1 MDNFDPKPQ
10 TPNTTDNQPET
21 TLETNPGTKPET
33 NTAAEPSAQ
42 PPTSAP
48 TENNGNAA
56 ANVKAPEPQP
66 GNDAPPAAE
75 NKPLSAAEAKP
86 EPSATPE
93 KQEETTKDEG
103 APTPAV
109 NPAVAPVL
117 PISPNGVPPYM
128 AYLPKGPSL
137 SKRVREAVLTADN
150 GHKAVGLFAGALV
163 ICLFL
168 ANTLL
173 NTGGAGFF
181 FPFGVVLLY
190 GLFYAFTGF
199 DKLWESR
206 EALAIQIFI
215 FLLSLGFLYNQES
228 LTNTVTFLTLLAAVP
243 LHLMYCTGKSD
254 SVEDGARVI
263 RKAFLAVFP
272 YTFGNFDVPY
282 KKLFK
287 GMRRGSKGQGVLFTV
302 LGLVCTIP
310 FLVILTLLFS
320 NADFA
325 FAQSL
330 SKITVYFYDLPV
342 AKIIGTILLGVLMT
356 VYILPLF
363 FALDADYPQPEAGSK
378 RKGILPNA
386 AVTAFLAVLI
396 ALEVYFSYF
405 QVRYLFLNLG
415 TLPEGVSY
423 AEYARGGFF
432 EIAAA
437 TLLTVALIFAA
448 TVLTR
453 RDEDEE
459 LPLSV
464 RLLLTVFSACV
475 ALMFA
480 SSYYRMLMYMDA
492 YSMTIRRVGV
502 CWLMALML
510 AVLIGVIIYIW
521 KPDFALTRYTIFTV
535 LVFVLALNLMH
546 LGATVSKNN
555 VDRYFKE
562 QEAEVKTGYQ
572 LDENYL
578 YTLLPASAPDLARLL
593 ETPDYASYDLRV
605 TLNDISE
612 QEQSWRAWNYDWYR
626 AQKACDTVEKPK
638 SLWVVLQVSTQLQT
652 PVYALDFE
660 MKQGNEILAAGQLQK
675 PDGSAFLPGDRI
687 EINYADFSPISAEQD
702 LNFYSFRFEAVLEN
716 NTHVAADALVYD
728 PYTEDGRLWLTLIP
742 NYADDFFTVRVG

>member
-1 MDNFDPKPQ
+1 MENFEPKPQ

-21 TLETNPGTKPET
+21 TPETNPGTKPET

-75 NKPLSAAEAKP
+75 AKAEASAA
-86 EPSATPE
+86 PE
-93 KQEETTKDEG
+93 KQTEATNSPG
-103 APTPAV
+103 APSPAA
-109 NPAVAPVL
+109 NPVANPVL
-117 PISPNGVPPYM
+117 TIPPNGVPPYM

-181 FPFGVVLLY
+181 FPFCVVLLY

-206 EALAIQIFI
+206 EALAMQIFI

-254 SVEDGARVI
+254 PVEDGARVI
-263 RKAFLAVFP
+263 RKAFLAVFS

-330 SKITVYFYDLPV
+330 SSILSYFYDLPV

-363 FALDADYPQPEAGSK
+363 FALDADYPQPEAGNK

-415 TLPEGVSY
+415 TLPEGMSY

-555 VDRYFKE
+555 VDRYFQE

-578 YTLLPASAPDLARLL
+578 YTLLPASAPDLVRL
-593 ETPDYASYDLRV
+593 ENTPTYEQNYHLQSALNVIREHDY
-605 TLNDISE
+605 
-612 QEQSWRAWNYDWYR
+612 SWRAWSYDLYR
-626 AQKACDTVEKPK
+626 AKKACSDIENPDD
-638 SLWVVLQVSTQLQT
+638 SLWVTLYISPLLET
-652 PVYALDFE
+652 PVYALNFE
-660 MKQGNEILAAGQLQK
+660 MKQGNKTLATGRLNK
-675 PDGSAFLPGDRI
+675 PDGSAFLPGERI
-687 EINYADFSPISAEQD
+687 EINYADFSPISSKQD
-702 LNFYSFRFEAVLEN
+702 LTLYSFRFEAVLEN
-716 NTHVAADALVYD
+716 NTYVAADAMVSD
-728 PYTEDGRLWLTLIP
+728 PYTEDGRLRLTLIP
-742 NYADDFFTVRVG
+742 NDANDFFTVRVG

>member
-1 MDNFDPKPQ
+1 MENFEPNPK
-10 TPNTTDNQPET
+10 TLNTTENQPEQTPT
-21 TLETNPGTKPET
+21 TETSAPQTGNAEKNPIPATDENKPVSAKGEGT
-33 NTAAEPSAQ
+33 A
-42 PPTSAP
+42 PTSAESP
-48 TENNGNAA
+48 AAKPLLTVPANG
-56 ANVKAPEPQP
+56 
-66 GNDAPPAAE
+66 APPYWGTAP
-75 NKPLSAAEAKP
+75 KIQTLS
-86 EPSATPE
+86 
-93 KQEETTKDEG
+93 
-103 APTPAV
+103 
-109 NPAVAPVL
+109 
-117 PISPNGVPPYM
+117 M
-128 AYLPKGPSL
+128 
-137 SKRVREAVLTADN
+137 RVREAILKTDN
-150 GHKAVGLFAGALV
+150 GHKAIGLFAGVLV

-181 FPFGVVLLY
+181 FPFCVLLLY
-190 GLFYAFTGF
+190 SAFYAFTGF
-199 DKLWESR
+199 DKLFKNR
-206 EALAIQIFI
+206 EALAMQIFI
-215 FLLSLGFLYNQES
+215 FLLSLGFLYNQER

-243 LHLMYCTGKSD
+243 IHLMYCTGKSD
-254 SVEDGARVI
+254 SVKDGARVI

-287 GMRRGSKGQGVLFTV
+287 GVRRGSKGQGVLFTV

-330 SKITVYFYDLPV
+330 SKITFYFYDLPV

-363 FALDADYPQPEAGSK
+363 FALDADYPQSEAGGK

-386 AVTAFLAVLI
+386 AVTSFLAVLI

-415 TLPEGVSY
+415 TLPEGMSY

-453 RDEDEE
+453 RDEDEK

-572 LDENYL
+572 LDTYYL
-578 YTLLPASAPDLARLL
+578 YTLLPASAPDLVRLENTPAYEQNYSLQSTLNSIREHDYSWRAWSYDLYRAKKACAGLEDPDDSLWVTLYVSPLL
-593 ETPDYASYDLRV
+593 ETPIYGL
-605 TLNDISE
+605 E
-612 QEQSWRAWNYDWYR
+612 FE
-626 AQKACDTVEKPK
+626 
-638 SLWVVLQVSTQLQT
+638 
-652 PVYALDFE
+652 YALE
-660 MKQGNEILAAGQLQK
+660 TTPTGSGLLKKA
-675 PDGSAFLPGDRI
+675 DGSAFKPGETI
-687 EINYADFSPISAEQD
+687 EFKLSDLDPIPEGQD
-702 LNFYSFRFEAVLEN
+702 LSRSTFRFFVVLN
-716 NTHVAADALVYD
+716 
-728 PYTEDGRLWLTLIP
+728 DGRVTSAKDINPDYPATGGKLSLYLEP
-742 NYADDFFTVRVG
+742 NEEYDFTVRVG

>member
-21 TLETNPGTKPET
+21 TPETNPGTKPET

-75 NKPLSAAEAKP
+75 AKAEASAA
-86 EPSATPE
+86 PE
-93 KQEETTKDEG
+93 KQAELKKDEG

-109 NPAVAPVL
+109 NPAAAPVL

-163 ICLFL
+163 IFLFL

-181 FPFGVVLLY
+181 FPFCVVLLY

-206 EALAIQIFI
+206 EALAMQIFI

-254 SVEDGARVI
+254 PVEDGARVI

-287 GMRRGSKGQGVLFTV
+287 GVRRGSKGQGVLFTV
-302 LGLVCTIP
+302 LGLICTIP

-330 SKITVYFYDLPV
+330 SSILSYFYDLPV

-363 FALDADYPQPEAGSK
+363 FALDADYPQPEAGNK

-415 TLPEGVSY
+415 TLPEGMSY

-555 VDRYFKE
+555 VDRYFQE

-572 LDENYL
+572 LDEDYL
-578 YTLLPASAPDLARLL
+578 YTLLPASAPDLVRLL

-605 TLNDISE
+605 RLNEISE

-626 AQKACDTVEKPK
+626 AQKACASVEKPNN
-638 SLWVVLQVSTQLQT
+638 LWVVLQVSTQLQT
-652 PVYALDFE
+652 PVYALNFE
-660 MKQGNEILAAGQLQK
+660 MLQGNKTLAAGRLNK

-687 EINYADFSPISAEQD
+687 EISFSNFSPISSKQD
-702 LNFYSFRFEAVLEN
+702 LTLYCFRFKAVLEN
-716 NTHVAADALVYD
+716 NKYVTAEAMVSD
-728 PYTEDGRLWLTLIP
+728 PYTQDGRLRLTLIP
-742 NYADDFFTVRVG
+742 NDANDSFTVRVG

>member
-1 MDNFDPKPQ
+1 MENFEPKPQ
-10 TPNTTDNQPET
+10 TPNTTDNQPAAM
-21 TLETNPGTKPET
+21 PEA
-33 NTAAEPSAQ
+33 NTATEKTIQ
-42 PPTSAP
+42 PPASAP
-48 TENNGNAA
+48 AENNGNAKTNA
-56 ANVKAPEPQP
+56 EAPEANK

-75 NKPLSAAEAKP
+75 AKT
-86 EPSATPE
+86 EPSATTE
-93 KQEETTKDEG
+93 KQTEATNSPG
-103 APTPAV
+103 APSPAA
-109 NPAVAPVL
+109 NPVL
-117 PISPNGVPPYM
+117 TIPPNGVPPYM

-150 GHKAVGLFAGALV
+150 SHKAVGLFAGVLV

-173 NTGGAGFF
+173 NTGGTGFF
-181 FPFGVVLLY
+181 FPFCVVLLY

-206 EALAIQIFI
+206 EALAMQIFI

-228 LTNTVTFLTLLAAVP
+228 LTNTVTFLTLLAVVP

-254 SVEDGARVI
+254 PVEDGARVI

-287 GMRRGSKGQGVLFTV
+287 GVRRGSKGQGVLFTV
-302 LGLVCTIP
+302 LGLICTIP

-330 SKITVYFYDLPV
+330 SKITFYFYDLPV

-475 ALMFA
+475 VLMFA

-572 LDENYL
+572 LDEDYL

-605 TLNDISE
+605 RLNEISE

-626 AQKACDTVEKPK
+626 AQKACDAVEKPK
-638 SLWVVLQVSTQLQT
+638 SLWVVLQVSTQLQA
-652 PVYALDFE
+652 PVSALNFE
-660 MKQGNEILAAGQLQK
+660 MKQGNKTLAAGRLNK
-675 PDGSAFLPGDRI
+675 SDGSAFLPGDRI

>member
-1 MDNFDPKPQ
+1 MENFEPKPQ
-10 TPNTTDNQPET
+10 TPNTTDNQPAAM
-21 TLETNPGTKPET
+21 PEA
-33 NTAAEPSAQ
+33 NTAAEKTMQ
-42 PPTSAP
+42 PPASAP
-48 TENNGNAA
+48 AENNGNAKTNA
-56 ANVKAPEPQP
+56 EAPEANK

-75 NKPLSAAEAKP
+75 AKAEASAA
-86 EPSATPE
+86 PE
-93 KQEETTKDEG
+93 KQTEATNSPG
-103 APTPAV
+103 APSPAA
-109 NPAVAPVL
+109 NPVANPVL
-117 PISPNGVPPYM
+117 TIPPNGVPPYM

-181 FPFGVVLLY
+181 FPFCVVLLY

-206 EALAIQIFI
+206 EAFAMQIFI
-215 FLLSLGFLYNQES
+215 FLLSLGFIYNQES
-228 LTNTVTFLTLLAAVP
+228 LTNTVTFLTLLAVVP

-254 SVEDGARVI
+254 PVEDGARVI

-287 GMRRGSKGQGVLFTV
+287 GVRRGSKGQGVLFTV

-330 SKITVYFYDLPV
+330 SSILSYFYDLPV
-342 AKIIGTILLGVLMT
+342 AKIIGTILLGVLMA

-475 ALMFA
+475 VLMFA

-555 VDRYFKE
+555 VDRYFQE

-626 AQKACDTVEKPK
+626 AQKACDAVEKPK
-638 SLWVVLQVSTQLQT
+638 SLWVVLQVSTQLQA
-652 PVYALDFE
+652 PVSALNFE
-660 MKQGNEILAAGQLQK
+660 MKQGNKTLAAGRLNK
-675 PDGSAFLPGDRI
+675 SDGSVFLPGDRI
-687 EINYADFSPISAEQD
+687 EINYADFSPISSKQD
-702 LNFYSFRFEAVLEN
+702 LTLYSFRFEAVLEN
-716 NTHVAADALVYD
+716 NTYVAADAMVSD
-728 PYTEDGRLWLTLIP
+728 PYTEDGRLRLTLIP
-742 NYADDFFTVRVG
+742 NDANDFFTVRVG

>member
-1 MDNFDPKPQ
+1 MENKKTSVFAVILLLLALAALAAGCGGRTADPARGTPEEGVFQ
-10 TPNTTDNQPET
+10 IYYLDASGTVLTPNEYRTETRDTDLLIAELMDQLRTVPNDLDSQSAIPERV
-21 TLETNPGTKPET
+21 EYR
-33 NTAAEPSAQ
+33 
-42 PPTSAP
+42 
-48 TENNGNAA
+48 
-56 ANVKAPEPQP
+56 
-66 GNDAPPAAE
+66 DFRR
-75 NKPLSAAEAKP
+75 
-86 EPSATPE
+86 
-93 KQEETTKDEG
+93 EE
-103 APTPAV
+103 
-109 NPAVAPVL
+109 
-117 PISPNGVPPYM
+117 M
-128 AYLPKGPSL
+128 
-137 SKRVREAVLTADN
+137 
-150 GHKAVGLFAGALV
+150 
-163 ICLFL
+163 
-168 ANTLL
+168 
-173 NTGGAGFF
+173 
-181 FPFGVVLLY
+181 VVY
-190 GLFYAFTGF
+190 
-199 DKLWESR
+199 
-206 EALAIQIFI
+206 
-215 FLLSLGFLYNQES
+215 
-228 LTNTVTFLTLLAAVP
+228 
-243 LHLMYCTGKSD
+243 
-254 SVEDGARVI
+254 
-263 RKAFLAVFP
+263 
-272 YTFGNFDVPY
+272 
-282 KKLFK
+282 
-287 GMRRGSKGQGVLFTV
+287 
-302 LGLVCTIP
+302 
-310 FLVILTLLFS
+310 LLFS
-320 NADFA
+320 DSYNA
-325 FAQSL
+325 
-330 SKITVYFYDLPV
+330 
-342 AKIIGTILLGVLMT
+342 VLMT

-475 ALMFA
+475 VLMFA

-555 VDRYFKE
+555 VDRYFQE

-572 LDENYL
+572 LDEDYL

-605 TLNDISE
+605 RLNEISE

-626 AQKACDTVEKPK
+626 AQKACDAVEKPK
-638 SLWVVLQVSTQLQT
+638 SLWVVLQVSTQLQA
-652 PVYALDFE
+652 PVSALNFE
-660 MKQGNEILAAGQLQK
+660 MKQGNKTLAAGRLNK
-675 PDGSAFLPGDRI
+675 SDGSVFLPGDRI
-687 EINYADFSPISAEQD
+687 EINYADFSPISSKQD
-702 LNFYSFRFEAVLEN
+702 LTLYSFRFEAVLEN
-716 NTHVAADALVYD
+716 NTYVAADAMVSD
-728 PYTEDGRLWLTLIP
+728 PYTEDGRLRLTLIP
-742 NYADDFFTVRVG
+742 NDANDFFTVRVG

>member
-1 MDNFDPKPQ
+1 MENFEPKPQ
-10 TPNTTDNQPET
+10 TPNTPDNQPET
-21 TLETNPGTKPET
+21 KPDTNPGTKPET
-33 NTAAEPSAQ
+33 NTAAEKTMQ
-42 PPTSAP
+42 PQASAP
-48 TENNGNAA
+48 AENNGNSKSNAETPE
-56 ANVKAPEPQP
+56 ANK
-66 GNDAPPAAE
+66 GNEEPPAAE
-75 NKPLSAAEAKP
+75 VKA
-86 EPSATPE
+86 EPSATTE
-93 KQEETTKDEG
+93 KQAEPTKCEG
-103 APTPAV
+103 APITAV
-109 NPAVAPVL
+109 NPAAAPVL
-117 PISPNGVPPYM
+117 PMPPNGVPPYM

-181 FPFGVVLLY
+181 FPFCVVLLY

-206 EALAIQIFI
+206 EALAMQIFI
-215 FLLSLGFLYNQES
+215 FLLSLGFLYNQEV

-254 SVEDGARVI
+254 PVEDGARVI

-282 KKLFK
+282 RKLFK

-330 SKITVYFYDLPV
+330 SNITSYFYDLPV

-363 FALDADYPQPEAGSK
+363 FALDADYPQPEAGNK

-386 AVTAFLAVLI
+386 AVTSFLAVLI

-415 TLPEGVSY
+415 TLPEGMSY

-535 LVFVLALNLMH
+535 LVFVLALNVMH

-555 VDRYFKE
+555 VDRYFQE
-562 QEAEVKTGYQ
+562 QEAEMKTGYQ

-605 TLNDISE
+605 TLNEISE

-626 AQKACDTVEKPK
+626 AKKACAGLEDPDD
-638 SLWVVLQVSTQLQT
+638 SLWVTLYVSPLLET
-652 PVYALDFE
+652 PIYGLEFEYALE
-660 MKQGNEILAAGQLQK
+660 TTPTGSGLLKKA
-675 PDGSAFLPGDRI
+675 DGSAFKPGETI
-687 EINYADFSPISAEQD
+687 EFKLSDLDPIPEGQD
-702 LNFYSFRFEAVLEN
+702 LSRSTFRFFVVL
-716 NTHVAADALVYD
+716 
-728 PYTEDGRLWLTLIP
+728 EDGRVTSAKDINPDYPATGGKLSLYLEP
-742 NYADDFFTVRVG
+742 NEEYDFTVRVG

>member
-1 MDNFDPKPQ
+1 MENFEPKPQ
-10 TPNTTDNQPET
+10 TPNTTDNQPAAM
-21 TLETNPGTKPET
+21 PEA
-33 NTAAEPSAQ
+33 NTAAEKTMQ
-42 PPTSAP
+42 PPASAP
-48 TENNGNAA
+48 AENNGNAKTNA
-56 ANVKAPEPQP
+56 EAPEANK

-75 NKPLSAAEAKP
+75 AKT
-86 EPSATPE
+86 EPSATNE
-93 KQEETTKDEG
+93 KQTEATNSPG

-109 NPAVAPVL
+109 NPAAAPVL

-150 GHKAVGLFAGALV
+150 GHKAVGLFAGVLV

-181 FPFGVVLLY
+181 FPFCVVLLY

-206 EALAIQIFI
+206 EALAMQIFI

-254 SVEDGARVI
+254 PVEDGARVI

-287 GMRRGSKGQGVLFTV
+287 GVRRGSKGQGVLFTV
-302 LGLVCTIP
+302 LGLICTIP
-310 FLVILTLLFS
+310 FLIILTLLFS

-330 SKITVYFYDLPV
+330 SSILSYFYDLPV

-363 FALDADYPQPEAGSK
+363 FALDADYPQPEAGNK

-464 RLLLTVFSACV
+464 RLLLTVFSACRPPRERSPGPSISDGCTRCG
-475 ALMFA
+475 AML
-480 SSYYRMLMYMDA
+480 RMPMQRSGSCGILRTPGFGI
-492 YSMTIRRVGV
+492 SGSGTIGWNLSTRR
-502 CWLMALML
+502 WHRW
-510 AVLIGVIIYIW
+510 I
-521 KPDFALTRYTIFTV
+521 P
-535 LVFVLALNLMH
+535 
-546 LGATVSKNN
+546 
-555 VDRYFKE
+555 
-562 QEAEVKTGYQ
+562 
-572 LDENYL
+572 
-578 YTLLPASAPDLARLL
+578 
-593 ETPDYASYDLRV
+593 
-605 TLNDISE
+605 
-612 QEQSWRAWNYDWYR
+612 
-626 AQKACDTVEKPK
+626 
-638 SLWVVLQVSTQLQT
+638 
-652 PVYALDFE
+652 
-660 MKQGNEILAAGQLQK
+660 
-675 PDGSAFLPGDRI
+675 
-687 EINYADFSPISAEQD
+687 FSG
-702 LNFYSFRFEAVLEN
+702 RF
-716 NTHVAADALVYD
+716 
-728 PYTEDGRLWLTLIP
+728 
-742 NYADDFFTVRVG
+742 

>member
-1 MDNFDPKPQ
+1 MENFEPKPQ

-21 TLETNPGTKPET
+21 TPETNPGTKPET
-33 NTAAEPSAQ
+33 NTAAEKTMQ
-42 PPTSAP
+42 PPASAP
-48 TENNGNAA
+48 AENNGNAKTNA
-56 ANVKAPEPQP
+56 EAPEANK

-75 NKPLSAAEAKP
+75 AKT
-86 EPSATPE
+86 EPSATTE
-93 KQEETTKDEG
+93 KQTEATNSPG

-109 NPAVAPVL
+109 NPAAAPVL
-117 PISPNGVPPYM
+117 PMPPNGVPPYM

-150 GHKAVGLFAGALV
+150 GHKAVGLYAGVLV

-181 FPFGVVLLY
+181 FPFCVVLLY

-206 EALAIQIFI
+206 EALAMQIFI

-228 LTNTVTFLTLLAAVP
+228 LTNTVTFLTLLAVVP

-254 SVEDGARVI
+254 PVEDGARVI

-287 GMRRGSKGQGVLFTV
+287 GVRRGSKGQGVLFTV
-302 LGLVCTIP
+302 LGLICTIP
-310 FLVILTLLFS
+310 FLIILTLLFS

-330 SKITVYFYDLPV
+330 SKITFYFYDLPV

-415 TLPEGVSY
+415 SLPEGVSY

-475 ALMFA
+475 VLMFA

-555 VDRYFKE
+555 VDRYFQE

-578 YTLLPASAPDLARLL
+578 YTLLPASAPDLVRLENTPTYEQNYHLQSALNAIREHDYSWRAWSYDLYRAKKACSDIENPDDSLWVTLYISPLL
-593 ETPDYASYDLRV
+593 ETPIYGL
-605 TLNDISE
+605 E
-612 QEQSWRAWNYDWYR
+612 FE
-626 AQKACDTVEKPK
+626 
-638 SLWVVLQVSTQLQT
+638 
-652 PVYALDFE
+652 YALE
-660 MKQGNEILAAGQLQK
+660 TTPTGSGLLKKA
-675 PDGSAFLPGDRI
+675 DGSAFKPAETI
-687 EINYADFSPISAEQD
+687 EFKLSDLDPIPEGQD
-702 LNFYSFRFEAVLEN
+702 LSRSTFRFFVVL
-716 NTHVAADALVYD
+716 
-728 PYTEDGRLWLTLIP
+728 EDGRVTSAKDINPDYPATGGKLSLYLEP
-742 NYADDFFTVRVG
+742 NEEYDFTVRVG

>member
-1 MDNFDPKPQ
+1 MENFEPTPK
-10 TPNTTDNQPET
+10 TLNTTENQSEQMSTAQNLPKTKQAAGETPTPENT
-21 TLETNPGTKPET
+21 TSPNKNDTAV
-33 NTAAEPSAQ
+33 TAAE
-42 PPTSAP
+42 TSAP
-48 TENNGNAA
+48 QTGN
-56 ANVKAPEPQP
+56 E
-66 GNDAPPAAE
+66 APPAAE
-75 NKPLSAAEAKP
+75 AKT
-86 EPSATPE
+86 EPSATTE
-93 KQEETTKDEG
+93 KQTEATNSSGTAPIPAESSAANPLLTVPVNG
-103 APTPAV
+103 APPYWAT
-109 NPAVAPVL
+109 APK
-117 PISPNGVPPYM
+117 IQT
-128 AYLPKGPSL
+128 L
-137 SKRVREAVLTADN
+137 SMRVREAILKADN
-150 GHKAVGLFAGALV
+150 GHKSVGLFAGALV

-181 FPFGVVLLY
+181 FPFCVVLLY

-206 EALAIQIFI
+206 EALAMQIFI
-215 FLLSLGFLYNQES
+215 FLLSLGFLYNQER

-243 LHLMYCTGKSD
+243 IHLMYCTGKSD
-254 SVEDGARVI
+254 PVEDGARVI

-287 GMRRGSKGQGVLFTV
+287 GVRRGSKGQGVLFTV
-302 LGLVCTIP
+302 IGLLCTIP

-330 SKITVYFYDLPV
+330 SNLTSYFYDLPV
-342 AKIIGTILLGVLMT
+342 AKIIGTILLGVFMT

-363 FALDADYPQPEAGSK
+363 FTLDADYPQQEERGK
-378 RKGILPNA
+378 RKGILPKS

-396 ALEVYFSYF
+396 ALEAYFSYF

-415 TLPEGVSY
+415 SLPEGTSY
-423 AEYARGGFF
+423 AEYARSGFF

-437 TLLTVALIFAA
+437 TLLTMALIFAV

-453 RDEDEE
+453 RDEQEQ

-464 RLLLTVFSACV
+464 RVLLTVFAACV

-480 SSYYRMLMYMDA
+480 SSYYRMLMYMDV

-502 CWLMALML
+502 CWLMALLL
-510 AVLIGVIIYIW
+510 AVLLGVIIYIW
-521 KPDFALTRYTIFTV
+521 KPDFALTRYTIFTT

-546 LGATVSKNN
+546 LGGTVSKNN

-572 LDENYL
+572 LDTDYL

-593 ETPDYASYDLRV
+593 ETSDYASYDLRV

-716 NTHVAADALVYD
+716 NKCVTADALVYD

-742 NYADDFFTVRVG
+742 NDANDYFTVRVG

>member
-21 TLETNPGTKPET
+21 TPETNPGTKPET

-75 NKPLSAAEAKP
+75 NKLLSAAEAKA
-86 EPSATPE
+86 EASAAPE
-93 KQEETTKDEG
+93 KQAELKKDEG

-109 NPAVAPVL
+109 NPAAAPVL

-181 FPFGVVLLY
+181 FPFCVVLLY

-206 EALAIQIFI
+206 EALAMQIFI

-254 SVEDGARVI
+254 PVEDGARVI

-287 GMRRGSKGQGVLFTV
+287 GVRRGSKGQGVLFTV
-302 LGLVCTIP
+302 LGLICTIP
-310 FLVILTLLFS
+310 FLIILTLLFS

-330 SKITVYFYDLPV
+330 SSILSYFYDLPV

-363 FALDADYPQPEAGSK
+363 FALDADYPQPEAGNK

-386 AVTAFLAVLI
+386 AVTSFLAVLI

-555 VDRYFKE
+555 VDRYFQE

-605 TLNDISE
+605 RLNEISE

-626 AQKACDTVEKPK
+626 AQKACASVEKPNN
-638 SLWVVLQVSTQLQT
+638 LWVVLQVSTQLQT
-652 PVYALDFE
+652 PVYALNFE
-660 MKQGNEILAAGQLQK
+660 MLQGNKTLATGRLNK

-687 EINYADFSPISAEQD
+687 EISFSNFSPISSKQD
-702 LNFYSFRFEAVLEN
+702 LTLYCFRFKAVLEN
-716 NTHVAADALVYD
+716 NKYVTAEAMVSD
-728 PYTEDGRLWLTLIP
+728 PYTQDGRLRLTLIP
-742 NYADDFFTVRVG
+742 NDANDSFTVRVG

>member
-1 MDNFDPKPQ
+1 MENFEPNPQ
-10 TPNTTDNQPET
+10 TPNTTDNQPAAM
-21 TLETNPGTKPET
+21 PEA
-33 NTAAEPSAQ
+33 NTATEKTMQ
-42 PPTSAP
+42 PPASAP
-48 TENNGNAA
+48 AENNGNAKTNA
-56 ANVKAPEPQP
+56 EAPEANK

-75 NKPLSAAEAKP
+75 AKAEASAA
-86 EPSATPE
+86 PE
-93 KQEETTKDEG
+93 KQTEATNSPG
-103 APTPAV
+103 APSPAA
-109 NPAVAPVL
+109 NPVANPVL
-117 PISPNGVPPYM
+117 TIPPNGVPPYM

-181 FPFGVVLLY
+181 FPFCVVLLY

-206 EALAIQIFI
+206 EALAMQIFI
-215 FLLSLGFLYNQES
+215 FLLSLGFIYNQES
-228 LTNTVTFLTLLAAVP
+228 LTNTVTFLTLLAVVP

-254 SVEDGARVI
+254 PVEDGARVI

-287 GMRRGSKGQGVLFTV
+287 GVRRGSKGQGVLFTV

-310 FLVILTLLFS
+310 FLIILTLLFS

-330 SKITVYFYDLPV
+330 SKITFYFYDLPV

-475 ALMFA
+475 VLMFA

-572 LDENYL
+572 EQEAEVKTGYQLDEDYL

-605 TLNDISE
+605 RLNEISE

-626 AQKACDTVEKPK
+626 AQKACDAVEKPK
-638 SLWVVLQVSTQLQT
+638 SLWVVLQVSTQLQA
-652 PVYALDFE
+652 PVSALNFE
-660 MKQGNEILAAGQLQK
+660 MKQGNKTLAAGRLNK
-675 PDGSAFLPGDRI
+675 SDGSVFLPGDRI
-687 EINYADFSPISAEQD
+687 EINYADFSPISSKQD
-702 LNFYSFRFEAVLEN
+702 LTLYSFRFEAVLEN
-716 NTHVAADALVYD
+716 NTYVAADAMVSD
-728 PYTEDGRLWLTLIP
+728 PYTEDGRLRLTLIP
-742 NYADDFFTVRVG
+742 NDANDFFTVRVG

>member
-21 TLETNPGTKPET
+21 TPETNPGTKPET

-75 NKPLSAAEAKP
+75 AKAEASAA
-86 EPSATPE
+86 PE
-93 KQEETTKDEG
+93 KQAEPTKCEG

-109 NPAVAPVL
+109 NPAAAPVL
-117 PISPNGVPPYM
+117 PIPPNGVPPYM

-181 FPFGVVLLY
+181 FPFCVVLLY

-206 EALAIQIFI
+206 EALAMQIFI

-254 SVEDGARVI
+254 PVEDGARVI
-263 RKAFLAVFP
+263 RKAFLAVFS

-330 SKITVYFYDLPV
+330 SSILSYFYDLPV

-363 FALDADYPQPEAGSK
+363 FALDADYPQPEAGNK

-386 AVTAFLAVLI
+386 AVTAFLVVLI

-415 TLPEGVSY
+415 TLPEGMSY

-555 VDRYFKE
+555 VDRYFQE

-572 LDENYL
+572 LDEDYL

-626 AQKACDTVEKPK
+626 AQKACDAVEKPK
-638 SLWVVLQVSTQLQT
+638 SLWVVLQVSTQLQS
-652 PVYALDFE
+652 PVSALNFE
-660 MKQGNEILAAGQLQK
+660 MKQGSEILATGQLQK
-675 PDGSAFLPGDRI
+675 PDGSVFLPGDRI
-687 EINYADFSPISAEQD
+687 EINYTDFSPISAKQD
-702 LNFYSFRFEAVLEN
+702 LTLYSFRFEAVLEN
-716 NTHVAADALVYD
+716 NTHVAADAMVLD
-728 PYTEDGRLWLTLIP
+728 PYTEDGRLRLTLIP
-742 NYADDFFTVRVG
+742 NDANDFFTVRVG

>member
-1 MDNFDPKPQ
+1 MENFEPKPQ
-10 TPNTTDNQPET
+10 TPNTTDNQPAAM
-21 TLETNPGTKPET
+21 PEA
-33 NTAAEPSAQ
+33 NTAAEKTMQ
-42 PPTSAP
+42 PPASAP
-48 TENNGNAA
+48 AENNGNAKTNA
-56 ANVKAPEPQP
+56 EAPEANK

-75 NKPLSAAEAKP
+75 AKT
-86 EPSATPE
+86 EPSATTE
-93 KQEETTKDEG
+93 KQTEATNSPG
-103 APTPAV
+103 APSPAA
-109 NPAVAPVL
+109 NPVANPVL
-117 PISPNGVPPYM
+117 TIPPNGVPPYM

-150 GHKAVGLFAGALV
+150 GHKAVGLFAGVLV

-173 NTGGAGFF
+173 NTGGTGFF
-181 FPFGVVLLY
+181 FPFCVVLLY

-206 EALAIQIFI
+206 EALAMQIFI
-215 FLLSLGFLYNQES
+215 FLLSLGFIYNQES
-228 LTNTVTFLTLLAAVP
+228 LTNTVTFLTLLAVVP

-254 SVEDGARVI
+254 PVEDGARVI

-310 FLVILTLLFS
+310 FLIILTLLFS

-330 SKITVYFYDLPV
+330 SKITFYFYDLPV

-363 FALDADYPQPEAGSK
+363 FALDADYPQPEAGNK

-415 TLPEGVSY
+415 TLPEGMSY

-475 ALMFA
+475 VLMFA

-555 VDRYFKE
+555 VDRYFQE

-572 LDENYL
+572 LDEDYL

-605 TLNDISE
+605 RLNEISE

-638 SLWVVLQVSTQLQT
+638 SLWVVLQVSTQLQA
-652 PVYALDFE
+652 PVSALNFE
-660 MKQGNEILAAGQLQK
+660 MKQGNKTLAAGRLNK
-675 PDGSAFLPGDRI
+675 SDGSVFLPGDRI
-687 EINYADFSPISAEQD
+687 EINYADFSPISSKQD

-716 NTHVAADALVYD
+716 NTYVAADAMVSD
-728 PYTEDGRLWLTLIP
+728 PYTEDGRLRLTLIP
-742 NYADDFFTVRVG
+742 NDANDFFTVRVG

>member
-21 TLETNPGTKPET
+21 TPETNPGTKPET

-75 NKPLSAAEAKP
+75 AKAEA
-86 EPSATPE
+86 SAVPE
-93 KQEETTKDEG
+93 KQAELKKDEG

-109 NPAVAPVL
+109 NPAATPVL
-117 PISPNGVPPYM
+117 PISPNGVPPHM

-181 FPFGVVLLY
+181 FPFCVVLLY

-206 EALAIQIFI
+206 EALAMQIFI

-254 SVEDGARVI
+254 PVEDGARVI

-287 GMRRGSKGQGVLFTV
+287 GVRRGSKGQGVLFTV
-302 LGLVCTIP
+302 LGLICTIP
-310 FLVILTLLFS
+310 FLIILTLLFS

-330 SKITVYFYDLPV
+330 SKITFYFYDLPV

-363 FALDADYPQPEAGSK
+363 FALDADYPQPEAGNK

-386 AVTAFLAVLI
+386 AVTSFLAVLI

-555 VDRYFKE
+555 VDHYFQE

-572 LDENYL
+572 LDEDYL

-605 TLNDISE
+605 RLNEISE

-626 AQKACDTVEKPK
+626 AQKACASVEKPNN
-638 SLWVVLQVSTQLQT
+638 LWVVLQVSTQLQT
-652 PVYALDFE
+652 PVYALNFE
-660 MKQGNEILAAGQLQK
+660 MLQGNKTLATGRLNK

-687 EINYADFSPISAEQD
+687 EISFSNFSPISSKQD
-702 LNFYSFRFEAVLEN
+702 LTLYSFRFKAVLEN
-716 NTHVAADALVYD
+716 NKYVTAEAMVSD
-728 PYTEDGRLWLTLIP
+728 PYTQDGRLRLTLIP
-742 NYADDFFTVRVG
+742 NDANDSFTVRVG

>member
-1 MDNFDPKPQ
+1 MENFEPKPQ
-10 TPNTTDNQPET
+10 TPNTTDNQPAAM
-21 TLETNPGTKPET
+21 PEA
-33 NTAAEPSAQ
+33 NTAAEKTMQ
-42 PPTSAP
+42 PPASAP
-48 TENNGNAA
+48 AESNGNAKTNA
-56 ANVKAPEPQP
+56 EAPEANK

-75 NKPLSAAEAKP
+75 AKT
-86 EPSATPE
+86 ESSATTE
-93 KQEETTKDEG
+93 KQMEATNSPG
-103 APTPAV
+103 APSPAA
-109 NPAVAPVL
+109 NPVANPVL
-117 PISPNGVPPYM
+117 TIPPNGVPPYM

-181 FPFGVVLLY
+181 FPFCVVLLY

-206 EALAIQIFI
+206 EALAMQIFI
-215 FLLSLGFLYNQES
+215 FMLSLGFLYNQES

-254 SVEDGARVI
+254 PVEDGARVI
-263 RKAFLAVFP
+263 RKAFLAVFS

-287 GMRRGSKGQGVLFTV
+287 GVRRGSKGQGVLFTV
-302 LGLVCTIP
+302 LGLICTIP

-330 SKITVYFYDLPV
+330 SSILSYFYDLPV

-386 AVTAFLAVLI
+386 AVTAFLAALI

-475 ALMFA
+475 VLMFA

-555 VDRYFKE
+555 VDRYFQE

-578 YTLLPASAPDLARLL
+578 YTLLPASAPDLVRLENTPTYEQNYHLQSALNAIREHDYSWRAWSYDLYRAKKACSDIENPDDSLWVTLYISPLL
-593 ETPDYASYDLRV
+593 ETPIYGL
-605 TLNDISE
+605 E
-612 QEQSWRAWNYDWYR
+612 FE
-626 AQKACDTVEKPK
+626 
-638 SLWVVLQVSTQLQT
+638 
-652 PVYALDFE
+652 YALE
-660 MKQGNEILAAGQLQK
+660 TTPTGSGLLKKA
-675 PDGSAFLPGDRI
+675 DGSAFKPAETI
-687 EINYADFSPISAEQD
+687 EFKLSDLDPIPEGQD
-702 LNFYSFRFEAVLEN
+702 LSRSTFRFFVVLEDGSVTSAKDIN
-716 NTHVAADALVYD
+716 PDYPATGGKLSLYLEPNEEYD
-728 PYTEDGRLWLTLIP
+728 
-742 NYADDFFTVRVG
+742 FTVRVG

>member
-1 MDNFDPKPQ
+1 MENFEPKPQ
-10 TPNTTDNQPET
+10 TPNTTDNQPAAM
-21 TLETNPGTKPET
+21 PEA
-33 NTAAEPSAQ
+33 NTAAEKTMQ
-42 PPTSAP
+42 PPASAP
-48 TENNGNAA
+48 AESNGNAKTNA
-56 ANVKAPEPQP
+56 EAPEANK

-75 NKPLSAAEAKP
+75 AKAEA
-86 EPSATPE
+86 SVAPE
-93 KQEETTKDEG
+93 KQAELKKDEG
-103 APTPAV
+103 APTPAA
-109 NPAVAPVL
+109 NPAAAPVL
-117 PISPNGVPPYM
+117 PIPPNGVPPYM

-173 NTGGAGFF
+173 NTGGVGFF
-181 FPFGVVLLY
+181 FPFCVVLLY

-206 EALAIQIFI
+206 EALAMQIFI

-254 SVEDGARVI
+254 PVEDGARVI
-263 RKAFLAVFP
+263 RKAFLAVFS

-330 SKITVYFYDLPV
+330 SSILSYFYDLPV

-363 FALDADYPQPEAGSK
+363 FALDADYPQPEAGNK

-415 TLPEGVSY
+415 TLPEGMSY

-555 VDRYFKE
+555 VDRYFQE

-578 YTLLPASAPDLARLL
+578 YTLLPASAPDLVRLENTPTYEQNYHLQSALHAIREHDYSWRAWSYDLYRAKKACSDIENPDDSLWVTLYISPLL
-593 ETPDYASYDLRV
+593 ETPIYGL
-605 TLNDISE
+605 E
-612 QEQSWRAWNYDWYR
+612 FE
-626 AQKACDTVEKPK
+626 
-638 SLWVVLQVSTQLQT
+638 
-652 PVYALDFE
+652 YALE
-660 MKQGNEILAAGQLQK
+660 TTPTGSGLLEKA
-675 PDGSAFLPGDRI
+675 DGSAFKPAETI
-687 EINYADFSPISAEQD
+687 EFKLSDLDPIPEGQD
-702 LNFYSFRFEAVLEN
+702 LSRSTFRFFVVLN
-716 NTHVAADALVYD
+716 
-728 PYTEDGRLWLTLIP
+728 DGRVTSAKDINPDYPATGGKLSLYLEP
-742 NYADDFFTVRVG
+742 NEEYDFTVRVG

>member
-1 MDNFDPKPQ
+1 MENFEPNPQ
-10 TPNTTDNQPET
+10 TPNTTDNQPAAM
-21 TLETNPGTKPET
+21 PEA
-33 NTAAEPSAQ
+33 NTAAEKTMQ
-42 PPTSAP
+42 PPASAP
-48 TENNGNAA
+48 AENNGNAKTNA
-56 ANVKAPEPQP
+56 EAPEANK

-75 NKPLSAAEAKP
+75 AKAEASAAPKKQTEATNSP
-86 EPSATPE
+86 
-93 KQEETTKDEG
+93 G
-103 APTPAV
+103 APSPAA
-109 NPAVAPVL
+109 NPVANPVL
-117 PISPNGVPPYM
+117 TIPPNGVPPYM

-150 GHKAVGLFAGALV
+150 GHKAVGLFAGVLV

-181 FPFGVVLLY
+181 FPFCVVLLY

-206 EALAIQIFI
+206 EALAMQIFI
-215 FLLSLGFLYNQES
+215 FLLSLGFIYNQES
-228 LTNTVTFLTLLAAVP
+228 LTNTVTFLTLLAVVP

-254 SVEDGARVI
+254 PVEDGARVI

-287 GMRRGSKGQGVLFTV
+287 GVRRGSKGQGVLFTV
-302 LGLVCTIP
+302 LGLICTIP
-310 FLVILTLLFS
+310 FLIILTLLFS

-330 SKITVYFYDLPV
+330 SKITFYFYDLPV

-475 ALMFA
+475 VLMFA

-546 LGATVSKNN
+546 LGATVSRNN

-572 LDENYL
+572 LDEDYL

-605 TLNDISE
+605 RLNEISE
-612 QEQSWRAWNYDWYR
+612 QEQSWRAWNYDLYR
-626 AQKACDTVEKPK
+626 AKKACSDIENPDD
-638 SLWVVLQVSTQLQT
+638 SLWVTLYISPLLET
-652 PVYALDFE
+652 PIYGLEFEYALE
-660 MKQGNEILAAGQLQK
+660 TTPTGSGLLKKA
-675 PDGSAFLPGDRI
+675 DGSAFKPAETI
-687 EINYADFSPISAEQD
+687 EFKLSDLDPIPEGQD
-702 LNFYSFRFEAVLEN
+702 LSRSTFRFFVVLEDGSVTSAKDIN
-716 NTHVAADALVYD
+716 PDYPATGGKLPLYLEPNEEYD
-728 PYTEDGRLWLTLIP
+728 
-742 NYADDFFTVRVG
+742 FTVRVG

>member
-1 MDNFDPKPQ
+1 MENFEPKPQ

-21 TLETNPGTKPET
+21 TPETNPGTKPET

-75 NKPLSAAEAKP
+75 AKAEASAA
-86 EPSATPE
+86 PE
-93 KQEETTKDEG
+93 KQTEATNSPG
-103 APTPAV
+103 APSPAA
-109 NPAVAPVL
+109 NPVANPVL
-117 PISPNGVPPYM
+117 TIPPNGVPPYM

-181 FPFGVVLLY
+181 FPFCVVLLY

-206 EALAIQIFI
+206 EALAMQIFI

-254 SVEDGARVI
+254 PVEDGARVI

-287 GMRRGSKGQGVLFTV
+287 GVRRGSKGQGVLFTV
-302 LGLVCTIP
+302 LGLICTIP
-310 FLVILTLLFS
+310 FLIILTLLFS

-330 SKITVYFYDLPV
+330 SSILSYFYDLPV

-363 FALDADYPQPEAGSK
+363 FALDADYPQPEAGNK

-415 TLPEGVSY
+415 TLPEGMSY

-555 VDRYFKE
+555 VDRYFQE

-578 YTLLPASAPDLARLL
+578 YTLLPASAPDLVRL
-593 ETPDYASYDLRV
+593 ENTPTYEQNYHLQSALNVIREHDY
-605 TLNDISE
+605 
-612 QEQSWRAWNYDWYR
+612 SWRAWSYDLYR
-626 AQKACDTVEKPK
+626 AKKACSDIENPDD
-638 SLWVVLQVSTQLQT
+638 SLWVTLYISPLLET
-652 PVYALDFE
+652 PVYALNFE
-660 MKQGNEILAAGQLQK
+660 MKQGNKTLATGRLNK
-675 PDGSAFLPGDRI
+675 PDGSAFLPGERI
-687 EINYADFSPISAEQD
+687 EINYADFSPISSKQD
-702 LNFYSFRFEAVLEN
+702 LTLYSFRFEAVLEN
-716 NTHVAADALVYD
+716 NTYVAADAMVSD
-728 PYTEDGRLWLTLIP
+728 PYTEDGRLRLTLIP
-742 NYADDFFTVRVG
+742 NDANDFFTVRVG

>member
-1 MDNFDPKPQ
+1 MENFEPNPKTKNTTENQPAQTSIAQNLPEAKPATSEVPQPQ
-10 TPNTTDNQPET
+10 TPASPVEKSET
-21 TLETNPGTKPET
+21 TQK
-33 NTAAEPSAQ
+33 TADSSPAPAQ
-42 PPTSAP
+42 TSA
-48 TENNGNAA
+48 TSKG
-56 ANVKAPEPQP
+56 
-66 GNDAPPAAE
+66 
-75 NKPLSAAEAKP
+75 
-86 EPSATPE
+86 ATP
-93 KQEETTKDEG
+93 
-103 APTPAV
+103 TP
-109 NPAVAPVL
+109 VANPVL
-117 PISPNGVPPYM
+117 MIPANGVPPYM

-137 SKRVREAVLTADN
+137 SMRVRESILTTDN
-150 GHKAVGLFAGALV
+150 GHKAVGLFAGVLA

-181 FPFGVVLLY
+181 FPFCVVLLY
-190 GLFYAFTGF
+190 GAFYAFTGF
-199 DKLWESR
+199 DKLWENR
-206 EALAIQIFI
+206 EALAMQIFI
-215 FLLSLGFLYNQES
+215 FLLSLGFLYNQER

-254 SVEDGARVI
+254 PVKDGARVI

-287 GMRRGSKGQGVLFTV
+287 GVRRGSKGRGVLYTV
-302 LGLVCTIP
+302 LGLLCTIP
-310 FLVILTLLFS
+310 FLVILTLLFRS
-320 NADFA
+320 ADSA

-330 SKITVYFYDLPV
+330 SSLTDYFSNFPV
-342 AKIIGTILLGVLMT
+342 AKIVGTILLGVLMT

-363 FALDADYPQPEAGSK
+363 FALDADYPQPEAGGK
-378 RKGILPNA
+378 QKGILPKA

-415 TLPEGVSY
+415 GLPEGTSY

-437 TLLTVALIFAA
+437 TLLTIALIFAV

-453 RDEDEE
+453 RDENEQ
-459 LPLSV
+459 LPLPV

-510 AVLIGVIIYIW
+510 AVLLGVIVYIW
-521 KPDFALTRYTIFTV
+521 KPDFALTRYSIFTV

-572 LDENYL
+572 LDEYYL

-593 ETPDYASYDLRV
+593 DTPAYESYRLQSR
-605 TLNDISE
+605 LYELSE

-626 AQKACDTVEKPK
+626 AQKACAAVEKPK
-638 SLWVVLQVSTQLQT
+638 NLWVVLQVGTQVQT

-660 MKQGNEILAAGQLQK
+660 MKQDNEILASGRIEK
-675 PDGSAFLPGDRI
+675 SDGSAFLPGDRI
-687 EINYADFSPISAEQD
+687 EINFSDFSPISEEQD
-702 LNFYSFRFEAVLEN
+702 LSLCSFRFEAVLEN
-716 NTHVAADALVYD
+716 NIFVTANAVVQR
-728 PYTEDGRLWLTLIP
+728 PYTDDGRLWLTLIP
-742 NYADDFFTVRVG
+742 NEDDSFTVRIG

>member
-1 MDNFDPKPQ
+1 MENFEPKPQ
-10 TPNTTDNQPET
+10 TPNTPDNQPET
-21 TLETNPGTKPET
+21 KPDTNPGTKPET
-33 NTAAEPSAQ
+33 NTAAEKTMQ
-42 PPTSAP
+42 PQASAP
-48 TENNGNAA
+48 AENNGNSKSNAETPE
-56 ANVKAPEPQP
+56 ANK
-66 GNDAPPAAE
+66 GNEEPPAAE
-75 NKPLSAAEAKP
+75 VKA
-86 EPSATPE
+86 EPSATTE
-93 KQEETTKDEG
+93 KQAEPTKCEG
-103 APTPAV
+103 APITAV
-109 NPAVAPVL
+109 NPAAAPVL
-117 PISPNGVPPYM
+117 PIPPNGVPPYM

-150 GHKAVGLFAGALV
+150 GHKAVGLFAGALI

-181 FPFGVVLLY
+181 FPFCVVLLY

-206 EALAIQIFI
+206 EALAMQIFI
-215 FLLSLGFLYNQES
+215 FLLSLGFLYNQEV

-254 SVEDGARVI
+254 PVEDGARVI

-282 KKLFK
+282 RKLFK

-330 SKITVYFYDLPV
+330 SKITFYFYDLPV

-363 FALDADYPQPEAGSK
+363 FALDADYPQSEAGGK

-386 AVTAFLAVLI
+386 AVTSFLAVLI

-415 TLPEGVSY
+415 TLPEGMSY

-578 YTLLPASAPDLARLL
+578 YTLLPASAPDLVRLENTPAYEQNYHLQSALNAIREHDYSWRAWSYDLYRAKKACAGLEDPDDSLWVTLYVSPLL
-593 ETPDYASYDLRV
+593 ETPIYGL
-605 TLNDISE
+605 E
-612 QEQSWRAWNYDWYR
+612 FE
-626 AQKACDTVEKPK
+626 
-638 SLWVVLQVSTQLQT
+638 
-652 PVYALDFE
+652 YALE
-660 MKQGNEILAAGQLQK
+660 TTPTGSGLLEKA
-675 PDGSAFLPGDRI
+675 DGSAFNPGETI
-687 EINYADFSPISAEQD
+687 EFKLSDLDPIPEGQD
-702 LNFYSFRFEAVLEN
+702 LSRSTFRFFVVL
-716 NTHVAADALVYD
+716 
-728 PYTEDGRLWLTLIP
+728 EDGRVTSAKDINPDYPATGGKLSLYLEP
-742 NYADDFFTVRVG
+742 NEEYDFTVTIG

>member
-1 MDNFDPKPQ
+1 MENFEPKTQ
-10 TPNTTDNQPET
+10 TPNTTDNQPAAM
-21 TLETNPGTKPET
+21 PEA
-33 NTAAEPSAQ
+33 NTATGKSIQ
-42 PPTSAP
+42 PPASAP
-48 TENNGNAA
+48 TENNGNAKA
-56 ANVKAPEPQP
+56 TAETHEANT
-66 GNDAPPAAE
+66 GNEAPPA
-75 NKPLSAAEAKP
+75 SEAKT
-86 EPSATPE
+86 EPSATTE
-93 KQEETTKDEG
+93 KQTEATNSSG
-103 APTPAV
+103 TPSPAA
-109 NPAVAPVL
+109 NPAAMPVL
-117 PISPNGVPPYM
+117 TIPANGVPPYM

-137 SKRVREAVLTADN
+137 SKRVREAVLKADN
-150 GHKAVGLFAGALV
+150 GHKSVGLFAGALV

-181 FPFGVVLLY
+181 FPFCVVLLY
-190 GLFYAFTGF
+190 SAFYAFAGF
-199 DKLWESR
+199 DKLFKNR
-206 EALAIQIFI
+206 EALAMQIFI
-215 FLLSLGFLYNQES
+215 FLLSLGFLFNQER

-243 LHLMYCTGKSD
+243 IHLMYCTGKSD
-254 SVEDGARVI
+254 SVKDGARVI

-287 GMRRGSKGQGVLFTV
+287 GVRRGSKGQGVLFTV
-302 LGLVCTIP
+302 IGLLCTIP

-330 SKITVYFYDLPV
+330 SNLTSYFYDLPV
-342 AKIIGTILLGVLMT
+342 AKIIGTILLGVFMT

-363 FALDADYPQPEAGSK
+363 FALDADYPQPEAGGK

-415 TLPEGVSY
+415 TLPEGMSY

-432 EIAAA
+432 EIATA
-437 TLLTVALIFAA
+437 TLLTIALIFAV

-453 RDEDEE
+453 RDEEE
-459 LPLSV
+459 QLPLPV

-521 KPDFALTRYTIFTV
+521 KPDFALTRYAIFTV

-572 LDENYL
+572 LDTDYL

-593 ETPDYASYDLRV
+593 ETSDYASYDLRV

-716 NTHVAADALVYD
+716 NKYVTANALVYD

-742 NYADDFFTVRVG
+742 NDANDYFTVRVG

>member
-21 TLETNPGTKPET
+21 TPETNPGTKPET

-75 NKPLSAAEAKP
+75 AKP

-93 KQEETTKDEG
+93 KQEETTKDGG
-103 APTPAV
+103 APTTAV
-109 NPAVAPVL
+109 NPASAPVL
-117 PISPNGVPPYM
+117 TIPANGVPPYM

-150 GHKAVGLFAGALV
+150 GHKAVGLFAGVLV

-173 NTGGAGFF
+173 NTGGTGFF
-181 FPFGVVLLY
+181 FPFCVVLLY

-206 EALAIQIFI
+206 EALAMQIFI

-254 SVEDGARVI
+254 PVEDGARVI

-287 GMRRGSKGQGVLFTV
+287 GVRRGSKGQGVLFTV
-302 LGLVCTIP
+302 LGLICTIP
-310 FLVILTLLFS
+310 FLIILTLLFS

-330 SKITVYFYDLPV
+330 SKITFYFYDLPV

-363 FALDADYPQPEAGSK
+363 FALDADYPQPEAGNK

-555 VDRYFKE
+555 VDRYFQE

-572 LDENYL
+572 LDEDYL
-578 YTLLPASAPDLARLL
+578 YTLLLASAPDLARLL

-605 TLNDISE
+605 RLNEISE

-626 AQKACDTVEKPK
+626 AQKACASVEKPNN
-638 SLWVVLQVSTQLQT
+638 LWVVLQVSTQLQT
-652 PVYALDFE
+652 PVYALNFE
-660 MKQGNEILAAGQLQK
+660 MLQGNKTLATGRLNK

-687 EINYADFSPISAEQD
+687 EISFSNFSPISSKQD
-702 LNFYSFRFEAVLEN
+702 LTLYSFRFEAVLEN
-716 NTHVAADALVYD
+716 NKYVTADAMVSD
-728 PYTEDGRLWLTLIP
+728 PYTQDGRLRLTLIP
-742 NYADDFFTVRVG
+742 NDANDFFTVRVG

>member
-21 TLETNPGTKPET
+21 TPETKPGTKPET

-75 NKPLSAAEAKP
+75 AKAEASAA
-86 EPSATPE
+86 PE
-93 KQEETTKDEG
+93 KQAELKKDEG

-109 NPAVAPVL
+109 NPAAAPVL

-181 FPFGVVLLY
+181 FPFCVVLLY

-206 EALAIQIFI
+206 EALAMQIFI

-228 LTNTVTFLTLLAAVP
+228 LTNTVTFLTLLAVVP

-254 SVEDGARVI
+254 PVEDGARVI

-287 GMRRGSKGQGVLFTV
+287 GVRRGSKGQGVLFTV

-310 FLVILTLLFS
+310 FLIILTLLFS

-330 SKITVYFYDLPV
+330 SKITFYFYDLPV

-363 FALDADYPQPEAGSK
+363 FALDADYPQPEAGNK

-453 RDEDEE
+453 RNEDEE

-555 VDRYFKE
+555 VDRYFQE

-605 TLNDISE
+605 RLNEISE

-626 AQKACDTVEKPK
+626 AQKACASVEKPNN
-638 SLWVVLQVSTQLQT
+638 LWVVLQVSTQLQT
-652 PVYALDFE
+652 PVYALNFE
-660 MKQGNEILAAGQLQK
+660 MLQGNKTLATGRLNK

-687 EINYADFSPISAEQD
+687 EISFSNFSPISSKQD
-702 LNFYSFRFEAVLEN
+702 LTLYSFRFEAVLEN
-716 NTHVAADALVYD
+716 NTYVAADAMVSD
-728 PYTEDGRLWLTLIP
+728 PYTEDGRLRLTLIP
-742 NYADDFFTVRVG
+742 NDANDFFTVRVG

>member
-1 MDNFDPKPQ
+1 MENFESKTQ
-10 TPNTTDNQPET
+10 TPNTTDNQPAAM
-21 TLETNPGTKPET
+21 PEA
-33 NTAAEPSAQ
+33 NTATEKSIQ
-42 PPTSAP
+42 PPASAP
-48 TENNGNAA
+48 TENNGNAKA
-56 ANVKAPEPQP
+56 TAETHEANT
-66 GNDAPPAAE
+66 GNEAPPAAE
-75 NKPLSAAEAKP
+75 AKT
-86 EPSATPE
+86 EPSATTE
-93 KQEETTKDEG
+93 KQTEATNSSGTALTSAESPAAKPLLTVPANG
-103 APTPAV
+103 APPYWGT
-109 NPAVAPVL
+109 APK
-117 PISPNGVPPYM
+117 IQT
-128 AYLPKGPSL
+128 L
-137 SKRVREAVLTADN
+137 SMRVREAILKTDN
-150 GHKAVGLFAGALV
+150 GHKAIGLFAGVLV

-181 FPFGVVLLY
+181 FPFCVVLLY

-199 DKLWESR
+199 DKLWKSR
-206 EALAIQIFI
+206 EALAMQIFI
-215 FLLSLGFLYNQES
+215 FLLSLGFLYNQER

-243 LHLMYCTGKSD
+243 IHLMYCTGKSD
-254 SVEDGARVI
+254 PVEDGARVI

-287 GMRRGSKGQGVLFTV
+287 GVRRGSKGQGVLFTV
-302 LGLVCTIP
+302 IGLLCTIP

-330 SKITVYFYDLPV
+330 SNLTSYFYDLPV
-342 AKIIGTILLGVLMT
+342 AKIIGTILLGVFMT

-363 FALDADYPQPEAGSK
+363 FALDADYPQPEAGGK

-415 TLPEGVSY
+415 TLPEGMSY

-437 TLLTVALIFAA
+437 TLLTIALIFAVA
-448 TVLTR
+448 VLTR
-453 RDEDEE
+453 RDEEE
-459 LPLSV
+459 QLPLPV

-572 LDENYL
+572 LDTDYL

-593 ETPDYASYDLRV
+593 ETSDYASYDLRV

-626 AQKACDTVEKPK
+626 AQKVCAAVEEPK
-638 SLWVVLQVSTQLQT
+638 NLWVVLQVGTQVQT
-652 PVYALDFE
+652 PVYALNFE
-660 MKQGNEILAAGQLQK
+660 MRQGNEILASGRIEK

-687 EINYADFSPISAEQD
+687 EINFSDFSPVSQGQD
-702 LNFYSFRFEAVLEN
+702 LSLCSFQFEAVREN
-716 NTHVAADALVYD
+716 GVVVTANAVVQGS
-728 PYTEDGRLWLTLIP
+728 YTDDGRLLLSLIP
-742 NYADDFFTVRVG
+742 NEENGGFTVRVG

>member
-21 TLETNPGTKPET
+21 TPETNPGTKPET

-75 NKPLSAAEAKP
+75 AKAEASAA
-86 EPSATPE
+86 PE
-93 KQEETTKDEG
+93 KQAELKKDEG

-109 NPAVAPVL
+109 NPAAAPVL

-181 FPFGVVLLY
+181 FPFCVVLLY

-206 EALAIQIFI
+206 EALAMQIFI

-254 SVEDGARVI
+254 PVEDGARVI

-287 GMRRGSKGQGVLFTV
+287 GVRRGSKGQGVLFTV
-302 LGLVCTIP
+302 LGLICTIP
-310 FLVILTLLFS
+310 FLIILTLLFS

-330 SKITVYFYDLPV
+330 SKITFYFYDLPV

-363 FALDADYPQPEAGSK
+363 FALDADYPQPEAGNK

-386 AVTAFLAVLI
+386 AVTSFLAVLI

-415 TLPEGVSY
+415 SLPEGVSY

-555 VDRYFKE
+555 VDRYFQE

-572 LDENYL
+572 LDEDYL

-605 TLNDISE
+605 RLNEISE

-626 AQKACDTVEKPK
+626 AQKACASVEKPNN
-638 SLWVVLQVSTQLQT
+638 LWVVLQVSTQLQT
-652 PVYALDFE
+652 PVYALNFE
-660 MKQGNEILAAGQLQK
+660 MLQGNKTLATGRLNK

-687 EINYADFSPISAEQD
+687 EISFSNFSPISSKQD
-702 LNFYSFRFEAVLEN
+702 LTLYSFRFKAVLEN
-716 NTHVAADALVYD
+716 NKYVTAEAMVSD
-728 PYTEDGRLWLTLIP
+728 PYTQDGRLRLTLIP
-742 NYADDFFTVRVG
+742 NDANDSFTVRVG

>member
-1 MDNFDPKPQ
+1 MENFEPNPQ
-10 TPNTTDNQPET
+10 TPNTTDNQPAAM
-21 TLETNPGTKPET
+21 PEA
-33 NTAAEPSAQ
+33 NTAAEKTMQ
-42 PPTSAP
+42 PPASAP
-48 TENNGNAA
+48 AENNGNAKTNA
-56 ANVKAPEPQP
+56 EAPEANK

-75 NKPLSAAEAKP
+75 AKT
-86 EPSATPE
+86 EPSATTE
-93 KQEETTKDEG
+93 KQTEPTKGDG
-103 APTPAV
+103 TPTPD
-109 NPAVAPVL
+109 NPASAPVL
-117 PISPNGVPPYM
+117 TIPSNGAPPYM

-137 SKRVREAVLTADN
+137 SKRVREAVMTARAISECN
-150 GHKAVGLFAGALV
+150 RFVCRRTCYLPVFGKYAFKHRRRRL
-163 ICLFL
+163 
-168 ANTLL
+168 
-173 NTGGAGFF
+173 F
-181 FPFGVVLLY
+181 FPFCVVLLY

-206 EALAIQIFI
+206 EALAMQIFI

-254 SVEDGARVI
+254 PVEDGARVI

-287 GMRRGSKGQGVLFTV
+287 GVRRGSKGQGVLFTV
-302 LGLVCTIP
+302 LGLICTIP

-330 SKITVYFYDLPV
+330 SKITFYFYDLPV

-464 RLLLTVFSACV
+464 RLLLTVF
-475 ALMFA
+475 
-480 SSYYRMLMYMDA
+480 
-492 YSMTIRRVGV
+492 
-502 CWLMALML
+502 
-510 AVLIGVIIYIW
+510 
-521 KPDFALTRYTIFTV
+521 P
-535 LVFVLALNLMH
+535 
-546 LGATVSKNN
+546 
-555 VDRYFKE
+555 
-562 QEAEVKTGYQ
+562 
-572 LDENYL
+572 
-578 YTLLPASAPDLARLL
+578 PAS
-593 ETPDYASYDLRV
+593 
-605 TLNDISE
+605 
-612 QEQSWRAWNYDWYR
+612 
-626 AQKACDTVEKPK
+626 C
-638 SLWVVLQVSTQLQT
+638 
-652 PVYALDFE
+652 
-660 MKQGNEILAAGQLQK
+660 
-675 PDGSAFLPGDRI
+675 
-687 EINYADFSPISAEQD
+687 
-702 LNFYSFRFEAVLEN
+702 
-716 NTHVAADALVYD
+716 
-728 PYTEDGRLWLTLIP
+728 
-742 NYADDFFTVRVG
+742 

>member
-1 MDNFDPKPQ
+1 MENFEPKPQ
-10 TPNTTDNQPET
+10 TPNTTDNQPAAM
-21 TLETNPGTKPET
+21 PEA
-33 NTAAEPSAQ
+33 NTAAEKTMQ
-42 PPTSAP
+42 PPASAP
-48 TENNGNAA
+48 AENNGNAKTNA
-56 ANVKAPEPQP
+56 EAPEANK

-75 NKPLSAAEAKP
+75 AKT
-86 EPSATPE
+86 EPSATTE
-93 KQEETTKDEG
+93 KQTEATNSPG
-103 APTPAV
+103 APSPAA
-109 NPAVAPVL
+109 NPVANPVL
-117 PISPNGVPPYM
+117 TIPPNGVPPYM

-150 GHKAVGLFAGALV
+150 GHKAVGLFAGVLV

-173 NTGGAGFF
+173 NTGGTGFF
-181 FPFGVVLLY
+181 FPFCVVLLY

-206 EALAIQIFI
+206 EALAMQIFI
-215 FLLSLGFLYNQES
+215 FLLSLGFIYNQES
-228 LTNTVTFLTLLAAVP
+228 LTNTVTFLTLLAVVP

-254 SVEDGARVI
+254 PVEDGARVI

-310 FLVILTLLFS
+310 FLIILTLLFS

-330 SKITVYFYDLPV
+330 SKITFYFYDLPV

-363 FALDADYPQPEAGSK
+363 FALDADYPQPEAGNK

-475 ALMFA
+475 VLMFA

-555 VDRYFKE
+555 VDRYFQE

-572 LDENYL
+572 LDEDYL

-605 TLNDISE
+605 RLNEISE

-638 SLWVVLQVSTQLQT
+638 SLWVVLQVSTQLQA
-652 PVYALDFE
+652 PVSALNFE
-660 MKQGNEILAAGQLQK
+660 MKQGNKTLAAGRLNK
-675 PDGSAFLPGDRI
+675 SDGSVFLPGDRI
-687 EINYADFSPISAEQD
+687 EINYADFSPISSKQD

-716 NTHVAADALVYD
+716 NTYVAADAMVSD
-728 PYTEDGRLWLTLIP
+728 PYTEDGRLRLTLIP
-742 NYADDFFTVRVG
+742 NDANDFFTVRVG

>member
-1 MDNFDPKPQ
+1 MENFEPKPQ
-10 TPNTTDNQPET
+10 TPNTTDNQPAAM
-21 TLETNPGTKPET
+21 PEA
-33 NTAAEPSAQ
+33 NTATEKTIQ
-42 PPTSAP
+42 PPASAP
-48 TENNGNAA
+48 AENNGNAKTNA
-56 ANVKAPEPQP
+56 EAPEANK

-75 NKPLSAAEAKP
+75 AKT
-86 EPSATPE
+86 EPSATTE
-93 KQEETTKDEG
+93 KQTEATNSPG
-103 APTPAV
+103 APSPAA
-109 NPAVAPVL
+109 NPVL
-117 PISPNGVPPYM
+117 TIPPNGVPPYM

-150 GHKAVGLFAGALV
+150 SHKAVGLFAGVLV

-173 NTGGAGFF
+173 NTGGTGFF
-181 FPFGVVLLY
+181 FPFCVVLLY

-206 EALAIQIFI
+206 EALAMQIFI

-228 LTNTVTFLTLLAAVP
+228 LTNTVTFLTLLAVVP

-254 SVEDGARVI
+254 PVEDGARVI

-287 GMRRGSKGQGVLFTV
+287 GVRRGSKGQGVLFTV

-310 FLVILTLLFS
+310 FLIILTLLFS

-330 SKITVYFYDLPV
+330 SKITFYFYDLPV

-475 ALMFA
+475 VLMFA

-572 LDENYL
+572 LDEDYL
-578 YTLLPASAPDLARLL
+578 YTLLPASAPDLVRL
-593 ETPDYASYDLRV
+593 ENTPTYEQNYHLQSALNAIREHDY
-605 TLNDISE
+605 
-612 QEQSWRAWNYDWYR
+612 SWRAWNYDLYR
-626 AQKACDTVEKPK
+626 AKKACSDIENPDD
-638 SLWVVLQVSTQLQT
+638 SLWVTLYISPLLET
-652 PVYALDFE
+652 PIYGLEFEYALE
-660 MKQGNEILAAGQLQK
+660 TTPTGSGLLKKA
-675 PDGSAFLPGDRI
+675 DGSAFKPAETI
-687 EINYADFSPISAEQD
+687 EFKLSDLDPIPEGQD
-702 LNFYSFRFEAVLEN
+702 LSRSTFRFFVVLEDGSVTSAKDIN
-716 NTHVAADALVYD
+716 PDYPATGGKLSLYLEPNEEYD
-728 PYTEDGRLWLTLIP
+728 
-742 NYADDFFTVRVG
+742 FTVRVG

>member
-1 MDNFDPKPQ
+1 MENFEPKPQ
-10 TPNTTDNQPET
+10 TPNTTDNQPAAM
-21 TLETNPGTKPET
+21 PEA
-33 NTAAEPSAQ
+33 NTATEKTMQ
-42 PPTSAP
+42 PPASAP
-48 TENNGNAA
+48 AENNGNAKTNA
-56 ANVKAPEPQP
+56 EAPEANK

-75 NKPLSAAEAKP
+75 AKT
-86 EPSATPE
+86 EPSATTE
-93 KQEETTKDEG
+93 KQTEATNSPG
-103 APTPAV
+103 APSPAA
-109 NPAVAPVL
+109 NPVANPVL
-117 PISPNGVPPYM
+117 TIPPNGVPPYM

-150 GHKAVGLFAGALV
+150 GHKAVGLFAGVLV

-173 NTGGAGFF
+173 NTGGTGFF
-181 FPFGVVLLY
+181 FPFCVVLLY

-206 EALAIQIFI
+206 EALAMQIFI

-228 LTNTVTFLTLLAAVP
+228 LTNTVTFLTLLAVVP

-254 SVEDGARVI
+254 PVEDGARVI

-287 GMRRGSKGQGVLFTV
+287 GARRGSKGQGVLFTV
-302 LGLVCTIP
+302 LGLICTIP
-310 FLVILTLLFS
+310 FLIILTLLFS

-330 SKITVYFYDLPV
+330 SKITFYFYDLPV

-437 TLLTVALIFAA
+437 TLLTVALILAA

-475 ALMFA
+475 VLMFA

-555 VDRYFKE
+555 VDRYFQE

-605 TLNDISE
+605 RLNEISE

-626 AQKACDTVEKPK
+626 AQKACDAVEKPK
-638 SLWVVLQVSTQLQT
+638 SLWVVLQVSTQLQA
-652 PVYALDFE
+652 PVSALNFE
-660 MKQGNEILAAGQLQK
+660 MKQGSEILATGQLQK
-675 PDGSAFLPGDRI
+675 PDGSVFLSGDRI
-687 EINYADFSPISAEQD
+687 EINYTDFSPISAKQD
-702 LNFYSFRFEAVLEN
+702 LTLYSFRFEAVLEN
-716 NTHVAADALVYD
+716 NTYVAADAMVSD
-728 PYTEDGRLWLTLIP
+728 PYTEDGRLRLTLIP
-742 NYADDFFTVRVG
+742 NDANDFFTVRVG

>member
-1 MDNFDPKPQ
+1 MENFEPKTQ
-10 TPNTTDNQPET
+10 TPNTTDNQPAAM
-21 TLETNPGTKPET
+21 PEA
-33 NTAAEPSAQ
+33 NTATEKSIQ
-42 PPTSAP
+42 PPASAP
-48 TENNGNAA
+48 TENNGNAKA
-56 ANVKAPEPQP
+56 TAETHEANT
-66 GNDAPPAAE
+66 GNEAPPAAE
-75 NKPLSAAEAKP
+75 AKT
-86 EPSATPE
+86 EPSATTE
-93 KQEETTKDEG
+93 KQTEATNSSGT
-103 APTPAV
+103 APTPAESSAA
-109 NPAVAPVL
+109 NPLLTVPA
-117 PISPNGVPPYM
+117 NGAPPYWGT
-128 AYLPKGPSL
+128 APKIQTL
-137 SKRVREAVLTADN
+137 SMRVREAVLKADN
-150 GHKAVGLFAGALV
+150 GHKSVGLFAGALV

-181 FPFGVVLLY
+181 FPFCVVLLY

-206 EALAIQIFI
+206 EALAMQIFI
-215 FLLSLGFLYNQES
+215 FLLSLGFLYNQER

-243 LHLMYCTGKSD
+243 IHLMYCTGKSD
-254 SVEDGARVI
+254 PVEDGARVI

-287 GMRRGSKGQGVLFTV
+287 GVRRGSKGQGVLFTV
-302 LGLVCTIP
+302 IGLLCTIP

-330 SKITVYFYDLPV
+330 SNLTSYFYDLPV
-342 AKIIGTILLGVLMT
+342 AKIIGTILLGVFMT

-363 FALDADYPQPEAGSK
+363 FALDADYPQPEAGGK

-415 TLPEGVSY
+415 TLPEGMSY

-437 TLLTVALIFAA
+437 TLLTIALIFAVA
-448 TVLTR
+448 VLTR
-453 RDEDEE
+453 RDEEE
-459 LPLSV
+459 QLPLSV

-572 LDENYL
+572 LDTDYL

-593 ETPDYASYDLRV
+593 DAPGNESYRLQSR
-605 TLNDISE
+605 LYEISE

-626 AQKACDTVEKPK
+626 AQKACAAVDEPK
-638 SLWVVLQVSTQLQT
+638 NLWVVLQVGTQVQT
-652 PVYALDFE
+652 PVYALNFE
-660 MKQGNEILAAGQLQK
+660 MRQGNEILASGRIEK

-687 EINYADFSPISAEQD
+687 EINFSDFSPISQGQD
-702 LNFYSFRFEAVLEN
+702 LSLCSFQFEAVREN
-716 NTHVAADALVYD
+716 GVVVTANAVVQGS
-728 PYTEDGRLWLTLIP
+728 YTDDGRLLLSLIP
-742 NYADDFFTVRVG
+742 NEENGGFTVRVE

>member
-1 MDNFDPKPQ
+1 MENFEPKPQ
-10 TPNTTDNQPET
+10 TPNTTDNQPAAM
-21 TLETNPGTKPET
+21 PEA
-33 NTAAEPSAQ
+33 NTATEKTIQ
-42 PPTSAP
+42 PPASAP
-48 TENNGNAA
+48 AENNGNAKTNA
-56 ANVKAPEPQP
+56 EAPEANK
-66 GNDAPPAAE
+66 GNVAPPAAE
-75 NKPLSAAEAKP
+75 KKATPAAEAKA
-86 EPSATPE
+86 EASVAPE
-93 KQEETTKDEG
+93 KQAELKKDEG

-109 NPAVAPVL
+109 NPAAAPVL
-117 PISPNGVPPYM
+117 PMPPNGVPPYM

-150 GHKAVGLFAGALV
+150 GHKAVGLFAGVLV

-173 NTGGAGFF
+173 NTGGTGFF
-181 FPFGVVLLY
+181 FPFCVVLLY

-206 EALAIQIFI
+206 EALAMQIFI
-215 FLLSLGFLYNQES
+215 FLLSLGFIYNQES
-228 LTNTVTFLTLLAAVP
+228 LTNTVTFLTLLAVVP

-254 SVEDGARVI
+254 PVEDGARVI
-263 RKAFLAVFP
+263 RKAFLAVFS

-330 SKITVYFYDLPV
+330 SKITFYFYDLPV

-415 TLPEGVSY
+415 TLPEGMSY

-475 ALMFA
+475 VLMFA

-572 LDENYL
+572 LDEDYL
-578 YTLLPASAPDLARLL
+578 YTLLPASAPDL
-593 ETPDYASYDLRV
+593 SRV
-605 TLNDISE
+605 CWKRRI
-612 QEQSWRAWNYDWYR
+612 
-626 AQKACDTVEKPK
+626 
-638 SLWVVLQVSTQLQT
+638 TQAMT
-652 PVYALDFE
+652 FV
-660 MKQGNEILAAGQLQK
+660 
-675 PDGSAFLPGDRI
+675 
-687 EINYADFSPISAEQD
+687 
-702 LNFYSFRFEAVLEN
+702 
-716 NTHVAADALVYD
+716 
-728 PYTEDGRLWLTLIP
+728 
-742 NYADDFFTVRVG
+742 

>member
-21 TLETNPGTKPET
+21 TPETKPGTKPET

-75 NKPLSAAEAKP
+75 AKAEASAA
-86 EPSATPE
+86 PE
-93 KQEETTKDEG
+93 KQAELKKDEG

-109 NPAVAPVL
+109 NPAAAPVL

-181 FPFGVVLLY
+181 FPFCVVLLY

-206 EALAIQIFI
+206 EALAMQIFI

-228 LTNTVTFLTLLAAVP
+228 LTNTVTFLTLLAVVP

-254 SVEDGARVI
+254 PVEDGARVI

-287 GMRRGSKGQGVLFTV
+287 GVRRGSKGQGVLFTV
-302 LGLVCTIP
+302 LGLICTIP
-310 FLVILTLLFS
+310 FLIILTLLFS

-330 SKITVYFYDLPV
+330 SKITFYFYDLPV

-363 FALDADYPQPEAGSK
+363 FALDADYPQPEAGNK

-555 VDRYFKE
+555 VDRYFQE

-572 LDENYL
+572 LDEDYL

-605 TLNDISE
+605 RLNEISE

-626 AQKACDTVEKPK
+626 AQKACASVEKPNN
-638 SLWVVLQVSTQLQT
+638 LWVVLQVSTQLQA
-652 PVYALDFE
+652 PVSALNFE
-660 MKQGNEILAAGQLQK
+660 MKQGNKTLAAGRLNK

-687 EINYADFSPISAEQD
+687 EISFSNFSPISSKQD
-702 LNFYSFRFEAVLEN
+702 LTLYCFRFKAVLEN
-716 NTHVAADALVYD
+716 NKYVTAEAMVSD
-728 PYTEDGRLWLTLIP
+728 PYTQDGRLRLTLIP
-742 NYADDFFTVRVG
+742 NDANDSFTVRVG